1 MSRKL
6 VLTTFF
12 LTVLIGTL
20 GLSFEVQTVEASGTI
35 YIRADG
41 SIDPPTAPISTV
53 DNITYILTGNV
64 TSDGDGIVVERN
76 DVTIDGVGHA
86 IQGTGV
92 FPYRGIDLTEKSNV
106 TIKSINVRAFWI
118 GININSSSENSIS
131 ENYIIGTTTADGLGI
146 KLGGFSSNNTIYG
159 NAVTNIEWG
168 IELGRSSNNN
178 VTGNNMTNCWG
189 GIKLGD
195 SSNNT
200 LTRNK
205 MANNQIG
212 IEFMNSSDNTI
223 YSNNFVDNIAR
234 QAYIYSYVSNNVWDN
249 SYPSGG
255 NYWSNYTGVD
265 ANHDGIGDTPY
276 IIDANN
282 TDHYPLM
289 TSYIIPEF
297 PSFLILPL
305 LFIATLLALII
316 YRRKNPQNE

>member
-1 MSRKL
+1 MFILLFVSI
-6 VLTTFF
+6 LTLAFNIQP
-12 LTVLIGTL
+12 VR
-20 GLSFEVQTVEASGTI
+20 ASGTI

-41 SIDPPTAPISTV
+41 SIDPPTAPIQKDGDSYT
-53 DNITYILTGNV
+53 LTGNI

-76 DVTIDGVGHA
+76 NVTIDGVGHS

-118 GININSSSENSIS
+118 GINLASSSNNSIS
-131 ENYIIGTTTADGLGI
+131 GNSIIGITTADGFGM

-159 NAVTNIEWG
+159 NTVTYIEWG
-168 IELGRSSNNN
+168 IELGISSNNDI
-178 VTGNNMTNCWG
+178 TGNNMTNCWG

-212 IEFMNSSDNTI
+212 IEFMNSSNNII
-223 YSNNFVDNIAR
+223 YSNNFVDNTAR

-249 SYPSGG
+249 GYPSGG
-255 NYWSNYTGVD
+255 NYWSDYNGTD

-276 IIDANN
+276 VIDANN
-282 TDHYPLM
+282 TDNYPLM
-289 TSYIIPEF
+289 TQYAISEF
-297 PSFLILPL
+297 ASFLIFPL
-305 LFIATLLALII
+305 FFIATLFLAII
-316 YRRKNPQNE
+316 CKKRRHGGRI